1 MLILVLKKLKSL
13 WIQKGKIPLQELS
26 STLEQIID
34 STDQDEILPKKRK
47 DYLSAELKAMQT
59 TLKILKGEEINIVEE
74 TQGLYGLIACLD

>member
-1 MLILVLKKLKSL
+1 MLILVLKKFKSL

-59 TLKILKGEEINIVEE
+59 TLRNL
-74 TQGLYGLIACLD
+74 